1 MATINDIARTKGFV
15 GSKYHKFADMGV
27 NQQYS
32 VDHSEGKKNSVY
44 TSVDCY
50 VSGSYA
56 GNDGKSTEVKQRYTV
71 YVSYN
76 RETQKLA
83 MNEVRQRIV
92 DDFSHNYPEF
102 RVADIFIPEAKFI
115 TPLGDE
121 GLVEDMQF
129 YHGSDL
135 FKAMSRIDVA
145 QYKIQTER
153 DIYRNNVK
161 NIKKRYGI

>member
-1 MATINDIARTKGFV
+1 MPTIADIAKSKGFT
-15 GSKYHKFADMGV
+15 GSKYHKYADMGV

-32 VDHSEGKKNSVY
+32 IDHSGGKKNSVY

-50 VSGSYA
+50 VSGSYT
-56 GNDGKSTEVKQRYTV
+56 GHDGKSTEVKQRYTV

-76 RETQKLA
+76 RDTQQVA
-83 MNEVRQRIV
+83 MNEVKQRII
-92 DDFSHNYPEF
+92 DDFSNNYPEF
-102 RVADIFIPEAKFI
+102 RVSDIFIPEAKFI
-115 TPLGDE
+115 TPLGNE

-129 YHGSDL
+129 YYGSDL
-135 FKAMSRIDVA
+135 FKAMSRIDIA
-145 QYKIQTER
+145 EYKIQTER